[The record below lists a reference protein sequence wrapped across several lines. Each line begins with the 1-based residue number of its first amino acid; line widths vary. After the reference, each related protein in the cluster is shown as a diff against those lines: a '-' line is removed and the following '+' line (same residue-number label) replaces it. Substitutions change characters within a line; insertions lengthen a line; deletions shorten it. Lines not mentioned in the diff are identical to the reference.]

1 MSVLLT
7 ALLVLFGDIEQL
19 ISWFSALVIG
29 LNFPGCGLGLLGMVD
44 GTSLVR
50 GSDKMCSAEFLF

>member
-1 MSVLLT
+1 MSVLPT
-7 ALLVLFGDIEQL
+7 ALLVLVGDIEQL

-29 LNFPGCGLGLLGMVD
+29 LNFPGCGLGLLGTVD